1 MATARVPAAGV
12 PIALPR
18 VPTARVLVVL
28 LGVLITAA
36 GVKLS
41 SMVMS
46 SRMMLMTLVP
56 LLVFRLVLPG
66 VKFSSHVG
74 LVVARG
80 IVPIVKS
87 RIVV

>member
-1 MATARVPAAGV
+1 MTAVRASA
-12 PIALPR
+12 
-18 VPTARVLVVL
+18 ARVLVVL
-28 LGVLITAA
+28 LRVTIAA
-36 GVKLS
+36 TGMKLS
-41 SMVMS
+41 TMVAA
-46 SRMMLMTLVP
+46 RMMLMTLVP